1 MGDAQG
7 LRWLLMV
14 VCLTVFAGVFAV
26 MLWSIWRHHRR
37 QTAEQANF
45 HASMVVEMCW
55 SLAPFAI
62 VVALVFPA
70 VRGFLGA

>member
-1 MGDAQG
+1 MLESFGFRG
-7 LRWLLMV
+7 VLLV
-14 VCLTVFAGVFAV
+14 GCLAVFAGVFAV

-37 QTAEQANF
+37 QNVEQANF

-70 VRGFLGA
+70 VRGFWGA